1 MGDYWRMIRKMLSRR
16 SRIRERLLLL
26 LVASSL
32 VSALVFAGLAFYGI
46 VFIQQDIAEMGG
58 QLSESGAEYTQD
70 YISKTSKEMIA
81 DLAMSKANYID
92 RGMAQME
99 HDVTILADALTWI
112 QKNPSN
118 YLPVPVHDSYNG
130 KVPPGTPCVIY
141 SSAVR
146 DRGIETV
153 RREVE
158 LAANITGTLVPME
171 KAYGDSRYSATYFGS
186 KHGFLICS
194 SVYPGDAYSPI
205 SDDPAFAYDPC
216 VRPWYVNAV
225 KAKRVVFSL
234 PYRTILTKAHSNV
247 EVISCSAP
255 YYDAEGIAGVASL
268 DFATKDLRQYIYDTA
283 IGDKGINFVM
293 NENGKV
299 IFSPLKE
306 GVLAETDKWQ
316 DLRNSKSVGLA
327 KAAKAMAKGE
337 SDVLP
342 VEIDGEN
349 YMLAF
354 APIQTMKWSLGI
366 LVSQDDISS
375 YLEES
380 HSYFVGQ
387 LENFR
392 DNLQRESVLL
402 LLAALLAF
410 LIMVIIMYF
419 LSKHLTDRFVK
430 PIKQMAD
437 GVREIASG
445 NLDRKLE
452 ISTGD
457 EIEHL
462 ATCFNAMTDEL
473 KAYIDNLSRITA
485 EKEKAAAEL
494 SVARNI
500 QLGALPQDF
509 FADCPDF
516 QIYASMD
523 AAKGVGGDFYD
534 FYLTDEEHLV
544 IAIADVSGKG
554 IPAALYM
561 MRAKTTL
568 KNMVLMSKHTDDF
581 ADIMKMA
588 NQELCR
594 ENEEMMFVTVFLA
607 RLDLTTGELVYVN
620 GGHNSPLVRNNGKF
634 QYLQQARNHMML
646 GINEGE
652 AYEAHRLVMQPDDM
666 IFLYTDGVTEA
677 MNEAGEIYSEERL
690 QETLNR
696 EPERDVREI
705 LAAVRQ
711 DVSAYAG
718 GAEQSDDITML
729 GLKFCGRPV

>member
-1 MGDYWRMIRKMLSRR
+1 MGDFGRMIRKLLPRR

-46 VFIQQDIAEMGG
+46 TFIQQDIAEMGG

-70 YISKTSKEMIA
+70 YINKTSKDTIV

-130 KVPPGTPCVIY
+130 KVPSGTPCVIY
-141 SSAVR
+141 SPAVR

-225 KAKRVVFSL
+225 KARRVVFSL
-234 PYRTILTKAHSNV
+234 PYRTILTKKHNNV

-268 DFATKDLRQYIYDTA
+268 DFATKDLRQYIYDTT

-306 GVLAETDKWQ
+306 GALAETDKWQ

-327 KAAKAMAKGE
+327 KVAKGE
-337 SDVLP
+337 SGVLP

-354 APIQTMKWSLGI
+354 APIPTMKWSLGI
-366 LVSQDDISS
+366 LVSQDDISP

-380 HSYFVGQ
+380 QSYFMGQ
-387 LENFR
+387 LEKFR

-462 ATCFNAMTDEL
+462 ATCPA
-473 KAYIDNLSRITA
+473 
-485 EKEKAAAEL
+485 
-494 SVARNI
+494 
-500 QLGALPQDF
+500 
-509 FADCPDF
+509 F

-534 FYLTDEEHLV
+534 FYRTDDRHLV

-620 GGHNSPLVRNNGKF
+620 GGHNSPLVRNKGKF
-634 QYLQQARNHMML
+634 HYLQQARNHMML

-677 MNEAGEIYSEERL
+677 MNEAEAIYSEERL

-729 GLKFCGRPV
+729 GLKYCGRPV